1 MQVQWGF
8 LGSAANRLEACVCKI
23 YDRSIDKKD
32 NLRLCHIKKQ
42 GDCDIYCLYIRGK
55 QLAAGVVVDPTSPEA
70 IAHGC
75 TDSDH
80 SNEAAVAEIIF
91 RDVIAE
97 KIEKRKAEYAV
108 VMRRIKESG
117 FGAKVSSPEFQQQVT
132 AQMEAMRKA
141 ADEKPFLFD
150 KDADADFQM
159 PQGFPSSDSDGDAP
173 RTPASTMLRAAT
185 FPTPASATKFDDS
198 SDSKESDSDSSDSEE
213 SDSASDDAHSLAPDL
228 DDISHNRRGSPARKL
243 NSGMG
248 SATSCAHLPSTLNV
262 QQHVHTLHKME
273 MSEERGEYVCGNCG
287 GRGIGGM
294 VYGCVEA
301 QCAGWCSHLRCVLD
315 PKKHDCRSLMDSSA
329 VTAAFTLPRLPAL
342 QTSDMF
348 DLRAVLIM
356 DGCNGQ
362 VRAAKDIL
370 EKIFWAKGIDIL
382 KGSAQCSPSQNPLD
396 CMRSFMQIKKSK
408 SSWTWQ
414 TAGGSTEML
423 AFLADDGDFRK
434 TMRNCSATDVNS
446 FILSFRH
453 LESAMSSC
461 FTVKTTQSG
470 WAKSGF
476 IGLELDRIMSHWIG
490 WKWLSAES
498 VAGAVCVVCI
508 CVCEYNLHIRDKGL
522 VASLF
527 SRDGRRW
534 CFVGCVH
541 ASHAALF

>member
-1 MQVQWGF
+1 VQVQWGF
-8 LGSAANRLEACVCKI
+8 LSSAANRLEACVCKI

-42 GDCDIYCLYIRGK
+42 GDCDIHCLYIRGK

-70 IAHGC
+70 IAHGG

-108 VMRRIKESG
+108 VMRRIKEKG
-117 FGAKVSSPEFQQQVT
+117 FGPKVSSPEFQQLVT
-132 AQMEAMRKA
+132 EEREAFRKA
-141 ADEKPFLFD
+141 ANERPFLFD
-150 KDADADFQM
+150 KDIDADLRM
-159 PQGFPSSDSDGDAP
+159 TDDGAFPSSDSDGEAP
-173 RTPASTMLRAAT
+173 RTPASSVLKAAT
-185 FPTPASATKFDDS
+185 FQTTPASAVR
-198 SDSKESDSDSSDSEE
+198 SDSSDSESDSASSDSE
-213 SDSASDDAHSLAPDL
+213 SDSASSDSDDGPSLAPDL
-228 DDISHNRRGSPARKL
+228 GDLEISHNRRGSPARKL

-315 PKKHDCRSLMDSSA
+315 PKEHDCRSLMDSSA
-329 VTAAFTLPRLPAL
+329 VTAAFTLPHLPVL

-408 SSWTWQ
+408 PTWTWQ
-414 TAGGSTEML
+414 TAGGSSEML
-423 AFLADDGDFRK
+423 AFLAVEGDFRE

-453 LESAMSSC
+453 LESTISSC
-461 FTVKTTQSG
+461 FTVKTMQSG

-498 VAGAVCVVCI
+498 VAGMCGIYMCM
-508 CVCEYNLHIRDKGL
+508 
-522 VASLF
+522 
-527 SRDGRRW
+527 
-534 CFVGCVH
+534 
-541 ASHAALF
+541 